1 MEICNDRRNFIII
14 GKYWISKT
22 AIISVP
28 FRFLVTNSE
37 TYESEVYFDYKLLE
51 FIRTEDLDS
60 KPLEEYFKCLN
71 YNIKE
76 EMLKLK

>member
-1 MEICNDRRNFIII
+1 METCNDISNFIII

-22 AIISVP
+22 VIMSVP
-28 FRFLVTNSE
+28 YKFLVTNSE

-51 FIRTEDLDS
+51 MLRTEDQNT
-60 KPLEEYFKCLN
+60 KPLEDYFKCLN

-76 EMLKLK
+76 EMLKLN